1 MRCRPAS
8 LLPLILTLWACAEG
22 GSRGSG
28 ISAEVLGN
36 VESVQTAAA
45 PRAPEVGS
53 TRLLADWGA
62 FLPLPLEHIAR
73 AGTGVEGIRV
83 TVEGTN
89 ARGETD
95 ANGNFSL
102 QGNFE
107 SDIRVVFQ
115 VPAGGGN
122 AQITLNVPAGGR
134 LTLNNVVLDT
144 QREKAIAE
152 TQDVDFDGI
161 ITQVDCTRLTLALV
175 STQHSPEDVD
185 TYTVRLDTS
194 SVHNAQGD
202 MVACA
207 DIAVGEQATV
217 QGVVN
222 PDGTFGHGTVDLA
235 D

>member
-1 MRCRPAS
+1 MTWRPAA
-8 LLPLILTLWACAEG
+8 LLPLILTIWACADG

-45 PRAPEVGS
+45 FRAPEVGA
-53 TRLLADWGA
+53 TGPLAELGA
-62 FLPLPLEHIAR
+62 LFPLPFEHIAR

-107 SDIRVVFQ
+107 SDIRLVFQ
-115 VPAGGGN
+115 LPDGGGN
-122 AQITLNVPAGGR
+122 AQIAVNVPAGGQ
-134 LTLNNVVLDT
+134 LTLNNVAIDT
-144 QREKAIAE
+144 QQGDATAE
-152 TQDVDFDGI
+152 TQEVDFNGT
-161 ITQVDCTRLTLALV
+161 ITEVDCARLTLALV
-175 STQHSPEDVD
+175 STHHSPEDLD
-185 TYTVRLDTS
+185 MYTVRLDTS
-194 SVHNAQGD
+194 SVRNAQGD
-202 MVACA
+202 TVACA

-222 PDGTFGHGTVDLA
+222 PDGSFGHATVDLA